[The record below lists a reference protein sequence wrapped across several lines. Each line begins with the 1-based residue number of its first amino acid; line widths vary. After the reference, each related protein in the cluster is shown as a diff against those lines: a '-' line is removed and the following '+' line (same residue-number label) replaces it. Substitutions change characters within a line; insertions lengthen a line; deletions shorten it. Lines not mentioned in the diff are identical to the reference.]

1 MGLDDAAR
9 RVVMQMIELKT
20 NVAADAPIQRC
31 GLGGLSSARDSV
43 RVKDIVAKETGPGGG
58 GTLRNRIR
66 SSEIVRVRRHGEL
79 EDGSAGLIRAGP
91 QSTAVRLDDRTA
103 DRQSNPQAAL
113 LGRVKRFKDA
123 LKARLRQAGA

>member
-9 RVVMQMIELKT
+9 RVVMQMIELET

-66 SSEIVRVRRHGEL
+66 SSEIVRARRHSEL
-79 EDGSAGLIRAGP
+79 EDGSAGLICAGP